1 MSQLIDNRKEADAH
15 LVGLGQQLEA
25 EKKSNVQ
32 TFIMHKLDD
41 ERVFYK
47 PDADQDCA
55 KPWWVL

>member
-25 EKKSNVQ
+25 EKQSNVQ

-47 PDADQDCA
+47 PDADQD
-55 KPWWVL
+55 